1 MLLGV
6 CDLRLDLEIFDLRG
20 PTAADNAGTT
30 DDCPD
35 SMVVTVS
42 LNVLIYLFI
51 MNTYA
56 LSFYRSQNILCR
68 SKFFVPAQK
77 VDRI

>member
-42 LNVLIYLFI
+42 LNVLFIYCEYVVLIDFLY
-51 MNTYA
+51 N
-56 LSFYRSQNILCR
+56 
-68 SKFFVPAQK
+68 
-77 VDRI
+77 

>member
-42 LNVLIYLFI
+42 LNVLFIYYVLV
-51 MNTYA
+51 
-56 LSFYRSQNILCR
+56 
-68 SKFFVPAQK
+68 SK
-77 VDRI
+77 

>member
-42 LNVLIYLFI
+42 LNVLFVYLFI
-51 MNTYA
+51 MSTY
-56 LSFYRSQNILCR
+56 S
-68 SKFFVPAQK
+68 
-77 VDRI
+77 